1 MDGNVYAINQHLYA
15 MDTVDYAQEVIDQ
28 MSDRELV
35 EYATDWDIYIRN
47 DKGKWL
53 NDGLEE
59 LYEKIEE
66 NINDFANV
74 FV

>member
-1 MDGNVYAINQHLYA
+1 MDGNTHAINQHLYA
-15 MDTVDYAQEVIDQ
+15 TDTVDYAQEVIDQ

-35 EYATDWDIYIRN
+35 EYATDWDIYIRD

-66 NINDFANV
+66 NINDFVNV